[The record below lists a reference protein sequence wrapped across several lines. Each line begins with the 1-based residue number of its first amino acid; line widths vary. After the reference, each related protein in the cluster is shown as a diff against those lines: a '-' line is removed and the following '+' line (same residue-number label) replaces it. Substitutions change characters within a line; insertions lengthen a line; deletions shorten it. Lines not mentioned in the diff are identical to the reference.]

1 MIKFFPHDRNNN
13 YILNNQPIR
22 KSKVHRTKILYK
34 NLQYSKR
41 WKHQCHEKWYF
52 TAVSITVWVVAVCH
66 FVLISC
72 LFISCLFSWSWVD
85 LRLRWHYLK
94 MFEMLDFKKIFNFKA
109 HFLWASF
116 CCDFPWLTLNL
127 IYLIQNPS
135 WRMGFCEPYQWRNW
149 ETGRVKNPD
158 RWHQKSQ
165 NERYSIL
172 DPDKW
177 TV

>member
-13 YILNNQPIR
+13 DILNDQPIR
-22 KSKVHRTKILYK
+22 KSKVYRTKILYK

-94 MFEMLDFKKIFNFKA
+94 MFEMLNFKEIFNFKA

-116 CCDFPWLTLNL
+116 CCEFSYIKLDIFDTESKLTDGVLWTL
-127 IYLIQNPS
+127 SVKKL
-135 WRMGFCEPYQWRNW
+135 RNR
-149 ETGRVKNPD
+149 TSKKNPH

-177 TV
+177 TI